1 MKSKVKSDS
10 GATIT
15 SGGENQWKY
24 FEIGKVNSV
33 TPAQGQIDTVVTI
46 MGARLLGGG
55 KSVRSLI
62 LGGVELNSTIK
73 EATNDRI
80 VLVSKNGGENEHDLR
95 IVSDTGAFITTTNVW
110 SYLKAGSISSV
121 QPDYGQFK
129 TRVTIKGDRLM
140 GGRASISNILLAG
153 ISVAVCYIIILL

>member
-1 MKSKVKSDS
+1 
-10 GATIT
+10 
-15 SGGENQWKY
+15 
-24 FEIGKVNSV
+24 
-33 TPAQGQIDTVVTI
+33 
-46 MGARLLGGG
+46 MG
-55 KSVRSLI
+55 
-62 LGGVELNSTIK
+62 NSTIK

-140 GGRASISNILLAG
+140 GGGASISNILLAG
-153 ISVAVCYIIILL
+153 ISVASIMNESAKEAIVE